1 MNYYELVLPLAPS
14 INHYYGTSGNRRYIK
29 EAGVTFRAEVARL
42 VKQSGMPTLDGRL
55 CVVIRAYFP
64 DKRKR
69 DVDNVAKAAL
79 DALQHAGAYLN
90 DCQID
95 DLQIKRDKIVPGGRL
110 EILIGEIA
118 CQS

>member
-1 MNYYELVLPLAPS
+1 MKHYELVLPLAPS
-14 INHYYGTSGNRRYIK
+14 VNHYYGSRGNHRYIK
-29 EAGVTFRAEVARL
+29 EAGVTFRAEVAAL
-42 VKQSGMPTLDGRL
+42 VKQSGMPKLEGRL

-110 EILIGEIA
+110 EVMIGQISA
-118 CQS
+118 